1 MLREQLP
8 ARLKAF
14 RKAAN
19 MTTADVGARIGKS
32 DRTVNAWENGRG
44 QPDADTLLALCDIYG
59 INSISELL
67 GDASDKAVYSLL
79 PDEEQLISFYRSL
92 NQQGKEYLLQ
102 TAHLAAQVYKKSSDI
117 PGVEV
122 VAG

>member
-1 MLREQLP
+1 
-8 ARLKAF
+8 
-14 RKAAN
+14 